1 MSRFT
6 SLAPAEFLTF
16 GWHGLLKR
24 ESGRWLFRIAMVAW
38 CTLFAL
44 VSASP
49 LVHGQIRVVT
59 WHYDN
64 GRTGANTHETI
75 LTPANVASKTFGV
88 LFSHLVDGF
97 VSGQPLY
104 LPGVNI
110 PGKGIHNVVY
120 VATLHDSVYAFDAD
134 TATGEN
140 ANPLWVTSIL
150 TYSGDGAIPAPASI
164 IGGLGTGF
172 TERGIVST
180 PVIAPAT
187 NTMYLAAE
195 TYENSQVVHR
205 LHALDVRT
213 GLETLGGPTTISASY
228 TLNGHVTT
236 FNPHFQS
243 NRPALLLNNGHIYI
257 AFGGMDANDGRE
269 QGWVMSYNAT
279 TLQQEGAFAVEP
291 GLYYAAIWQH
301 GAGLSA
307 DGYGNVYAE
316 TGEGPYRMGTN
327 FSESVLKLAQVGNTL
342 SLADYFTPYNHLLL
356 SLNDADLADG
366 VLVLPDQSGPYPH
379 ELVAAGK
386 DKTIYVLN
394 RDKMGH
400 LCTTCTKGD
409 TQIIQE
415 FDLPGY
421 GTGAP
426 AYWNGRVYV
435 TPGTGSVAQAYA
447 VKDGLLH
454 LAAQSSY
461 IPGYG
466 HAFITSNLNNNGI
479 LWSPTPRGVIALD
492 ANTLKRLY
500 DTKQDKKQ
508 PPPLVHFPMPIVAN
522 GRMYL
527 GTTTN
532 LMVYGLL
539 SSLSVK
545 RGSGQR
551 AVVATTLPVPLQ
563 VQIIDHYTGK
573 AISGVTVTFSDGGE
587 GGSFSNRTFV
597 TDDTGTA
604 STKYTLPTKVGS
616 YTITASATTYQPA
629 TLSETAVV
637 GKATTLLY
645 GGGSGQTAPVLT
657 TLPKALGIVAEDQFG
672 NLVAG
677 VAVTFSD
684 GGAGGTFSAN
694 PVITNAKGLAS
705 VSYTTSTKA
714 GKVTVTASASCC
726 ASKTFSETVTAG
738 AAAAIA
744 VVSGN
749 NQTGPVSTLLPKSLV
764 SQVTDQYNN
773 PVSGVS
779 VTYSDG
785 GAGGSFSTNPV
796 TTDVHG
802 NATVGYTTPS
812 VAGKV
817 TIQATV
823 VGVSSPA
830 IFTETAQ

>member
-120 VATLHDSVYAFDAD
+120 VATLHDSVYAFDAN

-140 ANPLWVTSIL
+140 AEPLWVTSIL
-150 TYSGDGAIPAPASI
+150 TYSGHGAIPAPASI

-291 GLYYAAIWQH
+291 GLYYASVWQH
-301 GAGLSA
+301 GAGLSGDA
-307 DGYGNVYAE
+307 TGNVYAG
-316 TGEGPYRMGTN
+316 TADGPYRMGTSQRACLN
-327 FSESVLKLAQVGNTL
+327 
-342 SLADYFTPYNHLLL
+342 LL
-356 SLNDADLADG
+356 N
-366 VLVLPDQSGPYPH
+366 VV
-379 ELVAAGK
+379 
-386 DKTIYVLN
+386 
-394 RDKMGH
+394 
-400 LCTTCTKGD
+400 
-409 TQIIQE
+409 
-415 FDLPGY
+415 
-421 GTGAP
+421 
-426 AYWNGRVYV
+426 
-435 TPGTGSVAQAYA
+435 
-447 VKDGLLH
+447 
-454 LAAQSSY
+454 
-461 IPGYG
+461 
-466 HAFITSNLNNNGI
+466 
-479 LWSPTPRGVIALD
+479 
-492 ANTLKRLY
+492 KRL
-500 DTKQDKKQ
+500 
-508 PPPLVHFPMPIVAN
+508 PWPI
-522 GRMYL
+522 
-527 GTTTN
+527 T
-532 LMVYGLL
+532 LL
-539 SSLSVK
+539 
-545 RGSGQR
+545 R
-551 AVVATTLPVPLQ
+551 
-563 VQIIDHYTGK
+563 
-573 AISGVTVTFSDGGE
+573 
-587 GGSFSNRTFV
+587 
-597 TDDTGTA
+597 
-604 STKYTLPTKVGS
+604 
-616 YTITASATTYQPA
+616 TIT
-629 TLSETAVV
+629 
-637 GKATTLLY
+637 
-645 GGGSGQTAPVLT
+645 
-657 TLPKALGIVAEDQFG
+657 
-672 NLVAG
+672 
-677 VAVTFSD
+677 
-684 GGAGGTFSAN
+684 
-694 PVITNAKGLAS
+694 
-705 VSYTTSTKA
+705 TS
-714 GKVTVTASASCC
+714 SHMR
-726 ASKTFSETVTAG
+726 
-738 AAAAIA
+738 I
-744 VVSGN
+744 
-749 NQTGPVSTLLPKSLV
+749 
-764 SQVTDQYNN
+764 
-773 PVSGVS
+773 
-779 VTYSDG
+779 
-785 GAGGSFSTNPV
+785 
-796 TTDVHG
+796 
-802 NATVGYTTPS
+802 
-812 VAGKV
+812 
-817 TIQATV
+817 
-823 VGVSSPA
+823 
-830 IFTETAQ
+830 